1 MSAETVLVAV
11 PVAAAAVLL
20 LTRAFLFEG
29 IGLLM
34 LALQLWSPAEG
45 VPFTSGCIRECA
57 VEQAAKESRQS
68 QQSQLVRRHAIAAGL
83 ALVPTCVAATLIQA
97 HAQTNESLE
106 NYLRVLLAV
115 ALAVASAHLGLVS
128 FVQGGVWRQCGVL
141 GLFVSACGALVSA
154 TGLSVSAA
162 FVIAVVAVTLA
173 SVSLPALL
181 RVLCKSFTLGEGMI
195 ISSLLVSFILD
206 AVFATIAKGPFL
218 PAAFQFE
225 RLAIHTLMSALIL
238 GMLLIG
244 LLSTPILLELYR
256 LSSALSSASKKEPRL
271 KVQAAKQTAVL
282 SLLFYGTASAF
293 VLFGVRSWV
302 MMQLEDSVDPF
313 VWLFEFIMQH
323 PVSRVGL
330 ICYWGAVV
338 TAGIILAA
346 TCFTG
351 DDNKDP
357 KSLKSLIYLNFK
369 RKYYHAL
376 AVFMFL
382 PGYIADPDLMH
393 LSFSVA
399 LAVLILAEYIRIFK
413 IWPVGEQVG
422 VFLQNFLDSKDQ
434 GVAILSH
441 IYLLV
446 GCALPVWICRVTS
459 AKPVPQG
466 MLGII
471 TLGIADAVAS
481 IVGYKFG
488 KNRWASSSK
497 TIEGTFAFICSM
509 LIALLGV
516 SVFVGD
522 SLTWFDVVR
531 YIVVSVYSGFL
542 EAASAQNDN
551 LILPIASLAVH
562 LLVSHNFI
570 ATRANRCRRCTTLLS
585 SETAL
590 LERPYCLNNF
600 VEHYDPTIEDSYR
613 KQVNIDGETCVL
625 EILDTAGQEEYS
637 SSMGDQW
644 LRRGDGFLLIYSITS
659 RQSFARIKRFREQ
672 LARVR
677 DHSEDISIVLVGNKC
692 DMAGEREVST
702 QEGLELANRLKCE
715 FIETSAKTKYNVES
729 AFHLAVRSLRKST
742 HHKKK
747 KGDCAIL

>member
-488 KNRWASSSK
+488 KNRWASS
-497 TIEGTFAFICSM
+497 
-509 LIALLGV
+509 V

-531 YIVVSVYSGFL
+531 YIVVSVYSEMPSLHHIVVLGDG
-542 EAASAQNDN
+542 AVGKTGAQ
-551 LILPIASLAVH
+551 LPITLPPWLEPIAISLT
-562 LLVSHNFI
+562 I
-570 ATRANRCRRCTTLLS
+570 Q
-585 SETAL
+585 
-590 LERPYCLNNF
+590 YCLNNF